1 MSSNSPAGET
11 LRVEGVSK
19 SFTIGSRTLHILRG
33 VSFEVRSGELVAIT
47 GPSGIGKTTLLHII
61 GTLDEPDSGE
71 IHYGATARSG
81 LSGAQLAAFRNA
93 HIGFVF
99 QFFQLLPEFTALEN
113 VMMPLLI
120 AEPDRSRARA
130 RASAVLGEVGLSER
144 RDHYPSQLSGGE
156 QQRAAIA
163 RALVRE
169 PRLLLADEPTGNLDI
184 GTGKRVFDLFR
195 RLQRERGL
203 TSLIVTHNLEI
214 ASLCDRILDL
224 KTLTAGGEENG

>member
-1 MSSNSPAGET
+1 MSNAQRLGER
-11 LRVEGVSK
+11 LKVEGICK
-19 SFTIGSRTLHILRG
+19 SFSIGSRTLRILHN
-33 VSFEVRSGELVAIT
+33 VAFEVQPGELVAVT

-71 IHYGATARSG
+71 IFYGEVARTALRG
-81 LSGAQLAAFRNA
+81 VALAAFRNA

-120 AEPDRSRARA
+120 AEPSRSAAAHRALE
-130 RASAVLGEVGLSER
+130 VLQEVGLGDRYS
-144 RDHYPSQLSGGE
+144 HYPSQLSGGE

-163 RALVRE
+163 RALVRR

-184 GTGKRVFDLFR
+184 NTGRRVFELFR
-195 RLQRERGL
+195 KLQSERGL

-214 ASLCDRILDL
+214 ASLCDRVLDL
-224 KTLTAGGEENG
+224 KALTAPEAEN